1 MILQNADI
9 KFSTKTDEN
18 KETYLDTL
26 NVNGFEIGVHYTD
39 DMLSRHDFAIH
50 KVCDNIE
57 EVEDRV
63 NELELEL
70 KNTKLKMYALIATG
84 FIFSILLFFIK

>member
-18 KETYLDTL
+18 KETYLNTL
-26 NVNGFEIGVHYTD
+26 NVNGFEIGVHDID
-39 DMLSRHDFAIH
+39 DTLSRHDFAIH

-70 KNTKLKMYALIATG
+70 KNTKLKMYALIATS